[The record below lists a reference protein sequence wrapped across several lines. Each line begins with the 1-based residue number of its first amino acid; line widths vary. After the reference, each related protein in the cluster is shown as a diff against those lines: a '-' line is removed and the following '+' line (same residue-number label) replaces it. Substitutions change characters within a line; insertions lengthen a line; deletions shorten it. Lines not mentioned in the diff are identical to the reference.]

1 MAMNHLPLPPVSPET
16 LAAFETQRTAIVQAT
31 VVRCLANPQD
41 VAQHGDQAER
51 LLTAGLDFTTQAI
64 GVAMRVQSGELLD
77 QQLQWGNERLP
88 HDGVAPTHLL
98 SRLQILAAVIDEL
111 LSPAHAQ
118 VVNQYVQRMIADE
131 RTFIAADPV

>member
-16 LAAFETQRTAIVQAT
+16 LAAFETQRAAIVQAT

-88 HDGVAPTHLL
+88 HDGVTPTHLL

-131 RTFIAADPV
+131 RTFIAADPA